1 MQIRAEHVGLL
12 HPQIPTLH
20 PAFSFSALIAA
31 ARGPT
36 VPRAEGMRAQS
47 ESEQCS
53 CWQGVLRL
61 VSVAPYS
68 LKVLH
73 ALRVRATVTISQ
85 PLLICFP
92 MWDLQQLKG

>member
-1 MQIRAEHVGLL
+1 MQIRAEHVGL

-20 PAFSFSALIAA
+20 PAFFFALIAA
-31 ARGPT
+31 ARGPK
-36 VPRAEGMRAQS
+36 VLRAEGMRAQS
-47 ESEQCS
+47 ESGQCS

-68 LKVLH
+68 LKALH
-73 ALRVRATVTISQ
+73 ALHVRATITISQ

-92 MWDLQQLKG
+92 MWDQQQLKG